1 MTEGPY
7 LYDEGPA
14 PLHTGTPRRRNG
26 LILGGLAATVLVA
39 VGMVAALFVVR
50 GSPAEQAEEAV
61 GVFLSALDH
70 GDTETAHGL
79 LCQAV
84 RDETSAGEVPAEY
97 DGAAPG
103 EVVGSTEAEVGD
115 GAAYDVEVR
124 WDDGAT
130 SSIRVINE
138 SGARLCGISPAG

>member
-1 MTEGPY
+1 MTGPY

-14 PLHTGTPRRRNG
+14 PLHTGTPRRRPW
-26 LILGGLAATVLVA
+26 LLLALLAGTIVVA
-39 VGMVAALFVVR
+39 VGMVFALFVVR
-50 GSPAEQAEEAV
+50 GSPGEQAEEAV
-61 GVFLSALDH
+61 GVFLSALDQ

-84 RDETSAGEVPAEY
+84 RDETPAGEVPAEFE
-97 DGAAPG
+97 GAAPG
-103 EVVGSTEAEVGD
+103 EVVGSTEVDG

-138 SGARLCGISPAG
+138 GGARLCGINPAG